1 MNFTG
6 FGWGKNVHQ
15 NLGLLIS
22 DFEEKE
28 KEQNKKETDL
38 FEEEDEEEEEKK
50 KKKPSEKSIKI
61 QTPTLIP
68 ILESNNIIH
77 ISSGSE
83 KTCFVSSS
91 NIMYEYGKGITKFTK
106 HTILSRACRITKIAA
121 GRNHFLIL
129 TSNGIVYALGSN
141 FNGEIG
147 YGEDN
152 MYTIDSPSQVPFF
165 QQNDIKCKDIACGHE
180 QGYFLT
186 AEGLLYSCGAN
197 LYGELGVGN
206 NTIQISPTLVR
217 KDVVKI
223 YSGTRSH
230 HFFFLDNKNKLFS
243 CGLGKSGQLGLGS
256 KRSYNKPRE
265 LKKFRKKKF
274 STICCGQ
281 RHSLMLMESKVYSCG
296 DIGVNGTMEKKL
308 RTKFTIIP
316 KLAEEDVLQIA
327 AGSQHSI
334 VLTAE
339 NEIFVFGS
347 NGNGQLGLQA
357 DSQMVKIDNQLIP
370 TKIKNEDFINILSS
384 PSTSSS
390 SIKLVCGSET
400 SFIFNLDFDTLEKD
414 FHSMLTSNK
423 LMNLKLKN
431 KFQINKLL
439 LKLRLKKNE
448 IDNNFLEKFDKL
460 KDDQIKL
467 LIDWIY
473 TGKNKEQALNE
484 NIVNL
489 FELENIQSLK
499 QDLLSLYQMDDQK
512 KDFTLQYDNQE
523 LKIHSLILVARS
535 EKFAEKFDFDNS
547 LNNYQFKKQLCSF
560 ETLKIFV
567 KFLYTNYFD
576 KNIQINEQTKQE
588 LCILKEKWKLSKYSD
603 LEGKIIHSRNN

>member
-1 MNFTG
+1 MSFTG
-6 FGWGKNVHQ
+6 FGWGKNLHQ

-22 DFEEKE
+22 DLEEKE
-28 KEQNKKETDL
+28 KEKEKETDL
-38 FEEEDEEEEEKK
+38 FEEEEEK
-50 KKKPSEKSIKI
+50 KKKPSEHSIKI
-61 QTPTLIP
+61 QKPTLIP

-91 NIMYEYGKGITKFTK
+91 NIMYEYGKGISKFTK
-106 HTILSRACRITKIAA
+106 HTVLSRSPRITKIAA

-129 TSNGIVYALGSN
+129 TSNGVVYALGSN

-186 AEGLLYSCGAN
+186 VEGLLYSCGAN

-217 KDVVKI
+217 KDVAKI
-223 YSGTRSH
+223 YSGPRSH
-230 HFFFLDNKNKLFS
+230 HFFFLDNKNKLFA

-256 KRSYNKPRE
+256 KRSYNKPKE
-265 LKKFRKKKF
+265 LKKFRKKEF

-281 RHSLMLMESKVYSCG
+281 KHSLMLLDSKVYSCG
-296 DIGVNGTMEKKL
+296 EIHFNGAMEKKL

-316 KLAEEDVLQIA
+316 SLAEETILQIA
-327 AGSQHSI
+327 VGSQHSL
-334 VLTAE
+334 VLTDGY
-339 NEIFVFGS
+339 EIFVFGS
-347 NGNGQLGLQA
+347 NNDGQLGLQP
-357 DSQMVKIDNQLIP
+357 DSQMVTIENQVVP
-370 TKIKNEDFINILSS
+370 TKIKNEDFRNIISA
-384 PSTSSS
+384 PFS
-390 SIKLVCGSET
+390 SIKLICGSET
-400 SFIFNLDFDTLEKD
+400 SFIFNLDFDALVKD
-414 FHSMLTSNK
+414 FYSMLTSNK
-423 LMNLKLKN
+423 LMDLKLKN
-431 KFQINKLL
+431 KFKINKLL
-439 LKLRLKKNE
+439 LKLRLKLKE

-467 LIDWIY
+467 LIDWVY

-512 KDFTLQYDNQE
+512 KDFTLQLDNKE

-535 EKFAEKFDFDNS
+535 EKFAEKFDLDNS
-547 LNNYQFKKQLCSF
+547 INHYEIKKQLCSF

-567 KFLYTNYFD
+567 KFLYTDYFD
-576 KNIQINEQTKQE
+576 KNNQINEKTKQE

-603 LEGKIIHSRNN
+603 LEGKIIHSLN

>member
-28 KEQNKKETDL
+28 KEQNKKEKDL
-38 FEEEDEEEEEKK
+38 FEEEEERK
-50 KKKPSEKSIKI
+50 KKKPSGDSIKI

-83 KTCFVSSS
+83 KTCFVNSS
-91 NIMYEYGKGITKFTK
+91 NIMYEYGKGISKFTK
-106 HTILSRACRITKIAA
+106 HTTLSRASRITKIAA

-129 TSNGIVYALGSN
+129 TSNGVVYALGSN

-165 QQNDIKCKDIACGHE
+165 QQNEIKCKDIACGHE

-186 AEGLLYSCGAN
+186 VEGLLYSCGAN

-217 KDVVKI
+217 KDVAKI

-256 KRSYNKPRE
+256 KKSYNKPKE
-265 LKKFRKKKF
+265 LKKLRKKKF
-274 STICCGQ
+274 SNICCGQ

-308 RTKFTIIP
+308 RTKFAIIP
-316 KLAEEDVLQIA
+316 KLADETVLQIA
-327 AGSQHSI
+327 AGAQHSI

-347 NGNGQLGLQA
+347 NSNGQLGLQGN
-357 DSQMVKIDNQLIP
+357 SQMVKIDNQLIP
-370 TKIKNEDFINILSS
+370 TKINKEDFSNIMSATSNSS
-384 PSTSSS
+384 T

-400 SFIFNLDFDTLEKD
+400 SFIFNLDFGTLEKD

-423 LMNLKLKN
+423 LMDLKLKN
-431 KFQINKLL
+431 KFKINKLL
-439 LKLRLKKNE
+439 LKLRLKKKD
-448 IDNNFLEKFDKL
+448 IDQNFLEKFENL
-460 KDDQIKL
+460 QDDQIKL
-467 LIDWIY
+467 IIDWIY
-473 TGKNKEQALNE
+473 TGRNKEQSLNE
-484 NIVNL
+484 KIINL

-499 QDLLSLYQMDDQK
+499 QDLLSLYQMNDQK
-512 KDFTLQYDNQE
+512 KDFTLQLDNQE

-535 EKFAEKFDFDNS
+535 EKFAEKFDLDNS
-547 LNNYQFKKQLCSF
+547 LNNYQIKKQLCSF

-567 KFLYTNYFD
+567 KFLYTDYFD
-576 KNIQINEQTKQE
+576 KNIQINEKTKQE
-588 LCILKEKWKLSKYSD
+588 LCVLKEKWKLSKYSD